1 MLLVS
6 SLLFLPR
13 EKHDY
18 ACTSSTFFIL
28 PIKKMNS
35 HEKNAEKKTT
45 TNSKGDGI
53 GIKIG
58 MLFAFGFFVLSFV
71 MPQKVFPFLYKVIS
85 SLMGKR

>member
-1 MLLVS
+1 
-6 SLLFLPR
+6 
-13 EKHDY
+13 
-18 ACTSSTFFIL
+18 
-28 PIKKMNS
+28 MNS

-71 MPQKVFPFLYKVIS
+71 KIPTPSWLGRFVTLKPLKLRS
-85 SLMGKR
+85 KLLSLVTWY